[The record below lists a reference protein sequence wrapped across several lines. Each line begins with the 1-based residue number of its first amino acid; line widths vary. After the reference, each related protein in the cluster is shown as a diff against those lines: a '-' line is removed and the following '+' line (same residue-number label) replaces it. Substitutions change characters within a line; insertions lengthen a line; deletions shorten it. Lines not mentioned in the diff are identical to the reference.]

1 MRISSYLVVELPM
14 WDKPL
19 EDKCKQVWFQYN
31 YVHIYIYIIVLY
43 VLSWIGLTTSQWFP
57 CCMRRSETQIHK
69 CSLLAIF
76 AKVVEKSHWTSL
88 LNGRMAS
95 ALPSTRWYKDVSVD
109 VCLAKLK
116 KYSQASKTMIWFHL
130 FLVYNGIPILSDSG
144 TPKKTLHQPPQ
155 PLLEC
160 SVLPTYA
167 SLPFPA
173 PPALYSVDAKRGILP
188 YPLKDRQY
196 HICSSW

>member
-19 EDKCKQVWFQYN
+19 EDKCLCKQVWFQYN
-31 YVHIYIYIIVLY
+31 YVYIYIYIIVLY

-95 ALPSTRWYKDVSVD
+95 ALPSTRWYKDVVSLCV
-109 VCLAKLK
+109 AKLK
-116 KYSQASKTMIWFHL
+116 KYSQAWKTMIWFHL
-130 FLVYNGIPILSDSG
+130 WEVWMAYRFYPILEL
-144 TPKKTLHQPPQ
+144 PKKHSTNPPNLCLNALSCQ
-155 PLLEC
+155 LMHRFH
-160 SVLPTYA
+160 
-167 SLPFPA
+167 FPH
-173 PPALYSVDAKRGILP
+173 LQLCTVWMQKGEYF
-188 YPLKDRQY
+188 
-196 HICSSW
+196 HIP

>member
-1 MRISSYLVVELPM
+1 M

-19 EDKCKQVWFQYN
+19 EDKCLSKQVWFQYN
-31 YVHIYIYIIVLY
+31 CVHIYIYSMYYLDLVWPQASDFHAAWGE
-43 VLSWIGLTTSQWFP
+43 V
-57 CCMRRSETQIHK
+57 RRKFTNVASYLAYI
-69 CSLLAIF
+69 AIF

-95 ALPSTRWYKDVSVD
+95 GLPSTRWYKDVSL
-109 VCLAKLK
+109 CLAKLK

-144 TPKKTLHQPPQ
+144 TPKKTLHQTPQ

-167 SLPFPA
+167 SLPFPS
-173 PPALYSVDAKRGILP
+173 PPALYSVDAKRGILT

-196 HICSSW
+196 HVCSSW

>member
-1 MRISSYLVVELPM
+1 M

-19 EDKCKQVWFQYN
+19 EDKCLSKQVWFQYN
-31 YVHIYIYIIVLY
+31 YLHIYIYIYSISIVLY

-57 CCMRRSETQIHK
+57 CCMRGSETQIHK
-69 CSLLAIF
+69 CSLLYSHLRKGCREVPLNLPFERPNGQRSPIDEMIQRCICMSGETEEIF
-76 AKVVEKSHWTSL
+76 TSL
-88 LNGRMAS
+88 ENH
-95 ALPSTRWYKDVSVD
+95 D
-109 VCLAKLK
+109 
-116 KYSQASKTMIWFHL
+116 MIS
-130 FLVYNGIPILSDSG
+130 LVRGMNGIPILSDSG
-144 TPKKTLHQPPQ
+144 TPKKSLHQTPQ
-155 PLLEC
+155 PLLEW

-173 PPALYSVDAKRGILP
+173 PPALYSVDAKRGILR